1 MSLAKRVLAGML
13 FLAVAIFVVLGGHLY
28 IAQRLVFDP
37 DLQGAARALALGA
50 IAFGFACLLLQPFAE
65 RLVRPP
71 WNRLVGWPASIWM
84 GVAFLLLL
92 VLGAGDLLRFLAGG
106 VAYAAGNQL
115 PAFETS
121 ARVQAALSAA
131 FVAVAGAVA
140 VGEALRPPRLV
151 KLEIALA
158 RWPRALDGFRIAQ
171 ISDIHIGPLRDRRF
185 SRHLTERVNALA
197 PDLIC
202 VTGDLVDGSAR
213 LLADEV
219 APFGELRARHG
230 AFFVTGNHDHY
241 SGADAW
247 VRVVAGLGLVPLRNS
262 HVEIQRDGA
271 AFTLAGVDDHRG
283 GFGDGQRED
292 LPLAL
297 EGRDPALPV
306 VLLAHDPNT
315 FKRASRSG
323 VDLQLSGHTHGGQIW
338 PFRHLVRL
346 AVPFVA
352 GRYTSHGAELYVS
365 RGTGFWGPPM
375 RLFAPAEITEIRLT
389 SLGSASLRAAVPLA
403 DSARDGPHLVPGA
416 DDVSGA

>member
-1 MSLAKRVLAGML
+1 MSLVQRVFAGML
-13 FLAVAIFVVLGGHLY
+13 FLTVAAAVLLGGHFY

-37 DLQGAARALALGA
+37 DLQGAARAAALGS
-50 IAFGFACLLLQPFAE
+50 IGFGLACLLLQPFAE
-65 RLVRPP
+65 RLVAPP

-84 GVAFLLLL
+84 GAAFLFLV
-92 VLGAGDLLRFLAGG
+92 VLGAGDALRWIAGG
-106 VAYAAGNQL
+106 VAYAAGNDL
-115 PAFETS
+115 PTFETS
-121 ARVQAALSAA
+121 ARVQAVVSAA
-131 FVAVAGAVA
+131 FVAVAGAA
-140 VGEALRPPRLV
+140 GLTSALRPPRLV
-151 KLEIALA
+151 RLEIALA

-219 APFGELRARHG
+219 APFGELRARDG
-230 AFFVTGNHDHY
+230 VYFVTGNHDHY
-241 SGADAW
+241 SGADSW
-247 VRVVAGLGLVPLRNS
+247 VRVVERLGLVPLRNR
-262 HVEIQRDGA
+262 HVEIRRDGA

-283 GFGDGQRED
+283 GFNDGQRED
-292 LPLAL
+292 LPRALA
-297 EGRDPALPV
+297 GRDPDLPV

-315 FKRASRSG
+315 FKRASQSG

-338 PFRHLVRL
+338 PFRHFVRL

-352 GRYTSHGAELYVS
+352 GRYARGGAELYVS

-389 SLGSASLRAAVPLA
+389 SLGSASLRAAAPLA
-403 DSARDGPHLVPGA
+403 DSARDDAPRLSL
-416 DDVSGA
+416 SG

>member
-1 MSLAKRVLAGML
+1 MTTVRRILAGLL
-13 FLAVAIFVVLGGHLY
+13 FLTLASAVLFGGHFYL
-28 IAQRLVFDP
+28 AERLVFDP
-37 DLQGAARALALGA
+37 GLEGAPRALALGA
-50 IAFGFACLLLQPFAE
+50 ILFGFACLILQPFAE

-84 GVAFLLLL
+84 GTAFLFLI
-92 VLGAGDLLRFLAGG
+92 VLAAGDLLRFLAGG
-106 VAYAAGNQL
+106 VAYAAGNEL
-115 PAFETS
+115 VGSETS
-121 ARVQAALSAA
+121 ARLQAAVSAA
-131 FVAVAGAVA
+131 LVAFAGAAGVTS
-140 VGEALRPPRLV
+140 ALRPPRLAKV
-151 KLEIALA
+151 EISLA

-185 SRHLTERVNALA
+185 SRHVTERVNALA

-202 VTGDLVDGSAR
+202 VTGDLVDGAAR

-230 AFFVTGNHDHY
+230 VFFVTGNHDHY
-241 SGADAW
+241 SNANAW
-247 VRVVAGLGLVPLRNS
+247 VQVVESLGITPLRNR
-262 HVEIQRDGA
+262 HVVIQREGA

-292 LPLAL
+292 LPAALA
-297 EGRDPALPV
+297 GRDPALPV

-315 FKRASRSG
+315 FKRASQSS

-338 PFRHLVRL
+338 PFRHFVRL

-352 GRYTSHGAELYVS
+352 GRYSRDGAELYVS

-375 RLFAPAEITEIRLT
+375 RLFAPAEITELT
-389 SLGSASLRAAVPLA
+389 LRSAS
-403 DSARDGPHLVPGA
+403 
-416 DDVSGA
+416 

>member
-13 FLAVAIFVVLGGHLY
+13 ILVVAATVLFGGHFY

-37 DLQGAARALALGA
+37 DLEGAARLAALAA
-50 IAFGFACLLLQPFAE
+50 IGSGFACLLLQPFAE
-65 RLVRPP
+65 RLVAPP
-71 WNRLVGWPASIWM
+71 WNRLVAWPASIWM
-84 GVAFLLLL
+84 GVAFLFLL
-92 VLGAGDLLRFLAGG
+92 VLGAGDALRWIAGG
-106 VAYAAGNQL
+106 VAHAAGNDM

-121 ARVQAALSAA
+121 ARLQAALSAA
-131 FVAVAGAVA
+131 LVAVAGAA
-140 VGEALRPPRLV
+140 GLREALRPPRLV

-185 SRHLTERVNALA
+185 SRHLTSRVNALA

-230 AFFVTGNHDHY
+230 VFFVTGNHDHY
-241 SGADAW
+241 SGADSW
-247 VRVVAGLGLVPLRNS
+247 VRVIEGLGLVPLRNR
-262 HVEIQRDGA
+262 HVEIRRGGA

-292 LPLAL
+292 LPRALA
-297 EGRDPALPV
+297 GRDPGLPV
-306 VLLAHDPNT
+306 LLLAHDPNT
-315 FKRASRSG
+315 FKKASQSG

-338 PFRHLVRL
+338 PFRYLVRL

-352 GRYTSHGAELYVS
+352 GRYARGGAELYVS

-375 RLFAPAEITEIRLT
+375 RLFAPAEITEITVR
-389 SLGSASLRAAVPLA
+389 RAT
-403 DSARDGPHLVPGA
+403 DG
-416 DDVSGA
+416 

>member
-1 MSLAKRVLAGML
+1 MSLAKRVLAGLL
-13 FLAVAIFVVLGGHLY
+13 FLSIAAAVVVGGHLY
-28 IAQRLVFDP
+28 IAQRLVLDP
-37 DLQGAARALALGA
+37 DLHGAARALGLGA
-50 IAFGFACLLLQPFAE
+50 VCLGFASLIAQPFAE

-71 WNRLVGWPASIWM
+71 WNRIVGWPASIWM
-84 GVAFLLLL
+84 GVAFLCLL
-92 VLGAGDLLRFLAGG
+92 VLGAGDLLRWLAGG
-106 VAYAAGNQL
+106 VAYAAGNDL
-115 PAFETS
+115 PVETT
-121 ARVQAALSAA
+121 ARVQAALTAA
-131 FVAVAGAVA
+131 IVGVAGAA
-140 VGEALRPPRLV
+140 AFASALRPPRLV
-151 KLEIALA
+151 RVEIPLA

-197 PDLIC
+197 ADLVC

-219 APFGELRARHG
+219 APFGDLRARHG

-247 VRVVAGLGLVPLRNS
+247 VQVVERLGLVPLRNRN
-262 HVEIQRDGA
+262 VEIRRDGA

-292 LPLAL
+292 LPRAL
-297 EGRDPALPV
+297 DGRDPALPV

-315 FKRASRSG
+315 FKRASQSG

-352 GRYTSHGAELYVS
+352 GRYSLGAAELYVS

-375 RLFAPAEITEIRLT
+375 RLFAPAEITEIV
-389 SLGSASLRAAVPLA
+389 LRAA
-403 DSARDGPHLVPGA
+403 
-416 DDVSGA
+416 

>member
-1 MSLAKRVLAGML
+1 MSTLKRVLLGLMFLTIASAVLLGGHFYLAKRLVLDPNLPAGW
-13 FLAVAIFVVLGGHLY
+13 
-28 IAQRLVFDP
+28 
-37 DLQGAARALALGA
+37 RALGLGA
-50 IAFGFACLLLQPFAE
+50 IGFGFACLLLQPFAE

-84 GVAFLLLL
+84 GVAFLFLV
-92 VLGAGDLLRFLAGG
+92 VLGAGDLLSLFVGG
-106 VAYAAGNQL
+106 VAYAAGNDL

-121 ARVQAALSAA
+121 ARLQAALSAA
-131 FVAVAGAVA
+131 LVGGLGAVA
-140 VGEALRPPRLV
+140 LTSALRPPRLA
-151 KLEIALA
+151 KIEIQLA

-219 APFGELRARHG
+219 APFGGLRARHG
-230 AFFVTGNHDHY
+230 TYFVTGNHDHY

-247 VRVVAGLGLVPLRNS
+247 VGVIESLGMVPLRNR
-262 HVEIQRDGA
+262 HIEIERDGA

-283 GFGDGQRED
+283 DFRSNQRED
-292 LPLAL
+292 LKGAL
-297 EGRDPALPV
+297 EGCNPELPV
-306 VLLAHDPNT
+306 VLLAHDPAT
-315 FKRASRSG
+315 FKRASHSG

-352 GRYTSHGAELYVS
+352 GRYSVNGAELYVS

-375 RLFAPAEITEIRLT
+375 RLFAPAEITELT
-389 SLGSASLRAAVPLA
+389 LR
-403 DSARDGPHLVPGA
+403 
-416 DDVSGA
+416 SGKSD